1 MAELDRTYRNDRLE
15 QTGHDLGSRRPEYR
29 HKPVDSQVISIEKRD
44 DSYFQAETPEIIN
57 LNKKHYLKR

>member
-29 HKPVDSQVISIEKRD
+29 HKPVDS
-44 DSYFQAETPEIIN
+44 
-57 LNKKHYLKR
+57 